1 MSKNSKHAG
10 VKRFIGVRALVTTL
24 MLVVDYVIPDG
35 NGRTEAFIYDTWVKF
50 ITSNWPIAL
59 REQVMR
65 WAGQRR
71 QIATDH
77 VIDNPLPKPKCIDSL
92 PFVKK
97 FEQYERFTG
106 QDVVNAVID
115 AVDNERRI
123 AVSNGVVT
131 REYLEQRV
139 LDAISGLPNY
149 ARSVLRG
156 AWSMLEGHSS
166 EFDDAR
172 IELVG
177 MAFDLAN
184 GTGIDAR
191 DLCQYARHVLDMRLA
206 PMPPK
211 ASERREVFDP
221 MTGQFNTVVA
231 DIPQSLT
238 YAQKLVA
245 DECGG
250 LCAFLIEKN
259 RKYGNSALEPM
270 RVFSK
275 ASVNEQLKVR
285 ADDKL
290 ARILR
295 GDANLEDEDVLKDLA
310 GYLVLMLVERR
321 MRKAGG

>member
-1 MSKNSKHAG
+1 
-10 VKRFIGVRALVTTL
+10 
-24 MLVVDYVIPDG
+24 
-35 NGRTEAFIYDTWVKF
+35 
-50 ITSNWPIAL
+50 
-59 REQVMR
+59 
-65 WAGQRR
+65 
-71 QIATDH
+71 
-77 VIDNPLPKPKCIDSL
+77 
-92 PFVKK
+92 
-97 FEQYERFTG
+97 
-106 QDVVNAVID
+106 
-115 AVDNERRI
+115 
-123 AVSNGVVT
+123 
-131 REYLEQRV
+131 
-139 LDAISGLPNY
+139 
-149 ARSVLRG
+149 
-156 AWSMLEGHSS
+156 MLEGHGP

-172 IELVG
+172 IELIG

-211 ASERREVFDP
+211 ASDKP
-221 MTGQFNTVVA
+221 
-231 DIPQSLT
+231 DSLT
-238 YAQKLVA
+238 YVQKLIA

-259 RKYGNSALEPM
+259 KKYGNSALEPM

-275 ASVNEQLKVR
+275 APVNEQLKVR

-321 MRKAGG
+321 MCKAGG

>member
-1 MSKNSKHAG
+1 MLKNSKHAE
-10 VKRFIGVRALVTTL
+10 VKRFVGVRALVTTL

-50 ITSNWPIAL
+50 ITDNWPIAL

-71 QIATDH
+71 LIASDH
-77 VIDNPLPKPKCIDSL
+77 VVVKPIDRPSCVDSL

-97 FEQYERFTG
+97 WTVHNL
-106 QDVVNAVID
+106 DD
-115 AVDNERRI
+115 AVESLQRNNVPS
-123 AVSNGVVT
+123 APNGHYYYT
-131 REYLEQRV
+131 IGSEQRKTIREYLEREV

-156 AWSMLEGHSS
+156 AWSMFEGHGP

-172 IELVG
+172 LQLVG

-191 DLCQYARHVLDMRLA
+191 DLCQYARHVLNMRLA

-211 ASERREVFDP
+211 ASDKP
-221 MTGQFNTVVA
+221 
-231 DIPQSLT
+231 DSLT
-238 YAQKLVA
+238 KVQKLIA

-275 ASVNEQLKVR
+275 APVNEQLKVR

-295 GDANLEDEDVLKDLA
+295 GDANLEDEDVFKDLA

>member
-1 MSKNSKHAG
+1 MLENSKHAD
-10 VKRFIGVRALVTTL
+10 VKHFVGVRALVTTL

-35 NGRTEAFIYDTWVKF
+35 KTEAFIFDAWVKF
-50 ITSNWPIAL
+50 IASNWPIAL

-71 QIATDH
+71 LIASDH
-77 VIDNPLPKPKCIDSL
+77 VIENPLPQPKCIDSL
-92 PFVKK
+92 PFVVNKM
-97 FEQYERFTG
+97 ETEREHL
-106 QDVVNAVID
+106 
-115 AVDNERRI
+115 ER
-123 AVSNGVVT
+123 
-131 REYLEQRV
+131 QV

-156 AWSMLEGHSS
+156 AWSMLEGHGP

-172 IELVG
+172 IQLIG
-177 MAFDLAN
+177 MAFELVN

-211 ASERREVFDP
+211 ASDKP
-221 MTGQFNTVVA
+221 
-231 DIPQSLT
+231 DSLT
-238 YAQKLVA
+238 QVQKLIA
-245 DECGG
+245 NECGG

-259 RKYGNSALEPM
+259 RKYGNSALEPL

-275 ASVNEQLKVR
+275 APVDEQLKVR

-321 MRKAGG
+321 MRKAG

>member
-10 VKRFIGVRALVTTL
+10 VKHFVGVRALVTTL
-24 MLVVDYVIPDG
+24 MLVVDYVIPQ
-35 NGRTEAFIYDTWVKF
+35 GRTEAFIYDAWVKF

-71 QIATDH
+71 LIASDH
-77 VIDNPLPKPKCIDSL
+77 VVENPLPCPECISSL
-92 PFVKK
+92 PFVVNKT
-97 FEQYERFTG
+97 ETEREHL
-106 QDVVNAVID
+106 
-115 AVDNERRI
+115 ER
-123 AVSNGVVT
+123 
-131 REYLEQRV
+131 EV

-149 ARSVLRG
+149 ARSVFRG
-156 AWSMLEGHSS
+156 AWSMLEGHGP

-172 IELVG
+172 IELIG

-191 DLCQYARHVLDMRLA
+191 DLGQYARHVLDMRLA

-211 ASERREVFDP
+211 ASDKP
-221 MTGQFNTVVA
+221 
-231 DIPQSLT
+231 DSLT
-238 YAQKLVA
+238 HVRKLIA
-245 DECGG
+245 DECEG
-250 LCAFLIEKN
+250 LCVFLLEKN
-259 RKYGNSALEPM
+259 KKYGNSALEPM

-275 ASVNEQLKVR
+275 APVNEQLKVR

-321 MRKAGG
+321 MCKAGG

>member
-10 VKRFIGVRALVTTL
+10 VKHFVGVRALVTTL
-24 MLVVDYVIPDG
+24 MLLVDYVIPQ
-35 NGRTEAFIYDTWVKF
+35 GRTEAFIFDAWVKF

-71 QIATDH
+71 LIASDH
-77 VIDNPLPKPKCIDSL
+77 VIDNPLPKPECVDSL

-97 FEQYERFTG
+97 WAAF
-106 QDVVNAVID
+106 DLINAVETLQQNNVPPAD
-115 AVDNERRI
+115 D
-123 AVSNGVVT
+123 GHY
-131 REYLEQRV
+131 YLGFGASAETVRSCLECQV

-156 AWSMLEGHSS
+156 AWLMLEGHGP

-172 IELVG
+172 IQLIG

-211 ASERREVFDP
+211 ASDKP
-221 MTGQFNTVVA
+221 
-231 DIPQSLT
+231 DDKPDSLT
-238 YAQKLVA
+238 HVQKLIA
-245 DECGG
+245 DECGK

-275 ASVNEQLKVR
+275 APVNEQLKVR

-321 MRKAGG
+321 MRKAGE

>member
-10 VKRFIGVRALVTTL
+10 VKHFVGVRALVTTL
-24 MLVVDYVIPDG
+24 MLVVDYVIPQ
-35 NGRTEAFIYDTWVKF
+35 GRTEAFIFDAWVKF

-71 QIATDH
+71 LIASDH
-77 VIDNPLPKPKCIDSL
+77 VIENPLPKPECVDSL
-92 PFVKK
+92 PFAKK
-97 FEQYERFTG
+97 FDEFTTRDINNAIAILEHNNVIPAPDGSHHCVVGAKQRSDVRQLIEQE
-106 QDVVNAVID
+106 
-115 AVDNERRI
+115 
-123 AVSNGVVT
+123 
-131 REYLEQRV
+131 V

-149 ARSVLRG
+149 ARSVLRE
-156 AWSMLEGHSS
+156 AWSMLEGHGP
-166 EFDDAR
+166 EFNDAR

-191 DLCQYARHVLDMRLA
+191 ELRQYARHVLDMRLA

-211 ASERREVFDP
+211 ASDKP
-221 MTGQFNTVVA
+221 
-231 DIPQSLT
+231 DSLT
-238 YAQKLVA
+238 HVQKLIT

-275 ASVNEQLKVR
+275 APVNEQLKVR

-295 GDANLEDEDVLKDLA
+295 GDANLEDEDVLLDLA

-321 MRKAGG
+321 MRKAGE

>member
-1 MSKNSKHAG
+1 MLENSKHAD
-10 VKRFIGVRALVTTL
+10 VKHFVGVRALVTTL

-35 NGRTEAFIYDTWVKF
+35 KTEAFIFDAWVKF
-50 ITSNWPIAL
+50 IASNWPIAL

-71 QIATDH
+71 LIASDY
-77 VIDNPLPKPKCIDSL
+77 VVVKPIDRPRCVDSL

-106 QDVVNAVID
+106 QDIVNAVID

-131 REYLEQRV
+131 REYLECQV

-156 AWSMLEGHSS
+156 AWSMLEGHGP

-172 IELVG
+172 IELIG

-206 PMPPK
+206 PMLPK
-211 ASERREVFDP
+211 ASDKP
-221 MTGQFNTVVA
+221 
-231 DIPQSLT
+231 DSLT
-238 YAQKLVA
+238 YVQKLIA

-259 RKYGNSALEPM
+259 KKYGNSALEPM

-275 ASVNEQLKVR
+275 APVNEQLKVR

-321 MRKAGG
+321 MCKAGG

>member
-10 VKRFIGVRALVTTL
+10 VKRFVGVRALVTTL
-24 MLVVDYVIPDG
+24 MLIVDYVIPQ
-35 NGRTEAFIYDTWVKF
+35 GRTEAFIFDAWVKHVAGQW
-50 ITSNWPIAL
+50 SIAL
-59 REQVMR
+59 REQAMR

-71 QIATDH
+71 LIASDH
-77 VIDNPLPKPKCIDSL
+77 VVENPLPCPECISSL
-92 PFVKK
+92 PFVVNKT
-97 FEQYERFTG
+97 ETEREHL
-106 QDVVNAVID
+106 
-115 AVDNERRI
+115 ER
-123 AVSNGVVT
+123 
-131 REYLEQRV
+131 EV

-149 ARSVLRG
+149 ERSVFRG
-156 AWSMLEGHSS
+156 AWSMLEGHGP

-172 IELVG
+172 IELIG

-211 ASERREVFDP
+211 ASDKP
-221 MTGQFNTVVA
+221 
-231 DIPQSLT
+231 DDKPDSLT
-238 YAQKLVA
+238 HVQKLIA
-245 DECGG
+245 DECGK

-259 RKYGNSALEPM
+259 KEYGNSALEPM

-275 ASVNEQLKVR
+275 APVNEQLKVR

-321 MRKAGG
+321 MRKAGE